1 MTDLPLGITLSGERV
16 KVLRLSGKL
25 DGQTEGLFVDAARR
39 AKDSGSQFLLVD
51 LGGVEMITSAGL
63 RALHK
68 GFKLFTPNEEVE
80 AWQKENPDGLFKSP
94 YFKMAGASQ
103 NVYYVLNLA
112 GFLHNIPIY
121 PDVEA
126 ALASFET

>member
-1 MTDLPLGITLSGERV
+1 MTDLPLHITLSGERV
-16 KVLRLSGKL
+16 KVLRLDGKL
-25 DGQTEGLFVDAARR
+25 DGQTESFFVEAVRQ
-39 AKDSGSQFLLVD
+39 AKDLGSQFLLVD

-68 GFKLFTPNEEVE
+68 GFKLFTPAEEAD
-80 AWQKENPDGLFKSP
+80 AWQKKNPGGLFKSP
-94 YFKMAGASQ
+94 YFKLAGASQ

-121 PDVEA
+121 PDVDA
-126 ALASFET
+126 ALASFDA